1 MNLLELKKI
10 TYKYPLAEEPA
21 LKNIDLSIQ
30 KGEFITLLG
39 TNGSGKSTLA
49 RLMAGFFKPDSG
61 CVEIQ
66 EGCIPGI
73 VFQQPKDQIVASVVE
88 RDTAFGPQNL
98 DMTLGE
104 VELRTIE
111 CLSLTGLSDRASSRT
126 FELSLG
132 QTQRL
137 ALSGIL
143 ALFPDLLI
151 LDEVTAML
159 DPASREEI
167 IKLVQVW
174 NKKGNTVV
182 QVTHDVDEALRA
194 DRIIVME
201 KGSVIFDGPRE
212 SFVQNQEIVKKVFDD
227 EVSLYR
233 KSLTQDEI
241 EKKEVSLLAE
251 NLSFSY
257 PGREI
262 FKNLSFSL
270 RKGSLTALT
279 GPSGCGKS
287 TLFECLSGLNLEC
300 KGKVYAEDRPALALQ
315 ESEASLFATYAADD
329 VAFGAKNRGV
339 EGKALLER
347 VKNSMEKAGLPF
359 KDFADRHTFE
369 LSGGEKRKLSVAGL
383 IALDSSIM
391 IFDEPTAGL
400 DPQSRKIM
408 LSTLQSLA
416 REGKT
421 VLFSTHR
428 TEEAD
433 AADIHL
439 DWQTLSKEA
448 DAVQK
453 EAEGIKEK
461 LSEMPPLKNASILSS
476 LEKAGE
482 ALTAPPKIPDSP
494 VSRLPASLK
503 VGIFV
508 LLAILAILP
517 YPLWVSAIFLAIC
530 ILYAVL
536 AKYPAKRAFLTIAK
550 ILPWFAFF
558 ALIQFAFFSD
568 GSGSKELF
576 RWKWFIVTQVK
587 VENLLKTFIR
597 APSIILLI
605 STFVFSTEE
614 REILD
619 GMTAILSPLAKI
631 KIPVRY
637 AVLVTGIIFR
647 FIPLLLDEMRGIVK
661 TQIIRGAFAKARGF
675 GKLKILIPLFVPLIL
690 QTFRKAQNLA
700 DALTARYFS

>member
-1 MNLLELKKI
+1 M
-10 TYKYPLAEEPA
+10 
-21 LKNIDLSIQ
+21 S
-30 KGEFITLLG
+30 
-39 TNGSGKSTLA
+39 
-49 RLMAGFFKPDSG
+49 
-61 CVEIQ
+61 
-66 EGCIPGI
+66 
-73 VFQQPKDQIVASVVE
+73 
-88 RDTAFGPQNL
+88 FGAN
-98 DMTLGE
+98 
-104 VELRTIE
+104 
-111 CLSLTGLSDRASSRT
+111 C
-126 FELSLG
+126 
-132 QTQRL
+132 
-137 ALSGIL
+137 
-143 ALFPDLLI
+143 
-151 LDEVTAML
+151 
-159 DPASREEI
+159 
-167 IKLVQVW
+167 
-174 NKKGNTVV
+174 
-182 QVTHDVDEALRA
+182 
-194 DRIIVME
+194 
-201 KGSVIFDGPRE
+201 
-212 SFVQNQEIVKKVFDD
+212 
-227 EVSLYR
+227 
-233 KSLTQDEI
+233 
-241 EKKEVSLLAE
+241 
-251 NLSFSY
+251 
-257 PGREI
+257 
-262 FKNLSFSL
+262 
-270 RKGSLTALT
+270 
-279 GPSGCGKS
+279 
-287 TLFECLSGLNLEC
+287 EC

-536 AKYPAKRAFLTIAK
+536 AKYPAKRAFITIAK

-605 STFVFSTEE
+605 STFVW
-614 REILD
+614 IKVL
-619 GMTAILSPLAKI
+619 TAVKFASATYYGRIHDYSNSALSMFRTSSIVSSSRSVRLTSSSLGILSTFLAVSHPI
-631 KIPVRY
+631 DFRVSIIHISISSLNSSRSTSSSPSSMSRY
-637 AVLVTGIIFR
+637 TS
-647 FIPLLLDEMRGIVK
+647 M
-661 TQIIRGAFAKARGF
+661 
-675 GKLKILIPLFVPLIL
+675 
-690 QTFRKAQNLA
+690 
-700 DALTARYFS
+700 S